1 MVSSPTSD
9 GAAPRRED
17 LPLVTGAA
25 DFCDDLAP
33 PGVLHAVFVRAPL
46 AHGRIL
52 AVDPAPAAVMP
63 GVAGV
68 WTAADLNLPPMPASG
83 APDAMARP
91 VLATGTV
98 RFLGE
103 AVAVVVADTRA
114 QAIDA
119 AEAVD
124 VDYEP
129 LEVVTD
135 PRAALADGAPRLFA
149 EGPNLARERRWP
161 EPSRALEGAEVV
173 VSGRFVNQRVAA
185 APIEPNAAVAVP
197 EPERDGLTLY
207 APAQAP
213 FWTRDTVAEALGLAP
228 DRVRVVV
235 PAVGGR
241 SGPGSTPIPS
251 RWRWP
256 RWPGGWAVR
265 SATSRAALRPCWP

>member
-1 MVSSPTSD
+1 
-9 GAAPRRED
+9 
-17 LPLVTGAA
+17 
-25 DFCDDLAP
+25 
-33 PGVLHAVFVRAPL
+33 
-46 AHGRIL
+46 
-52 AVDPAPAAVMP
+52 MP

-135 PRAALADGAPRLFA
+135 PRAALADGAPGCSPRAPTWPGAPLA
-149 EGPNLARERRWP
+149 GAVAGPR
-161 EPSRALEGAEVV
+161 GAEVV

-235 PAVGGR
+235 PAVGG
-241 SGPGSTPIPS
+241 
-251 RWRWP
+251 
-256 RWPGGWAVR
+256 VR
-265 SATSRAALRPCWP
+265 GRIHLSRAGGGGHAGLAAGPPGPLRREPL